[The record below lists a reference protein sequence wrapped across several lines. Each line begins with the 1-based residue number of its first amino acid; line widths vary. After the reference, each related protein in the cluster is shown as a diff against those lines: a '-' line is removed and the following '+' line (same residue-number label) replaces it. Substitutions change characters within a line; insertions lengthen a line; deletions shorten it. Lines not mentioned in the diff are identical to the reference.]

1 MTAISNNKQTLN
13 KEGYKLTSFNKH
25 NNNNIHLISLSL
37 PLSVCAGYVF
47 MVPFAETVITYWW
60 LFYLKCSITAV
71 GDTNTVINMHT
82 ETHKYT
88 LHALHIS
95 RVWLKEKATTTFS
108 VLLALPFSLI
118 VAFAFRLKDQT
129 QTIKKKGEW
138 KIFYFDIWC
147 LQNNC
152 TKLHVSKNTYII
164 TNKLAA
170 YYIFESKLKGDLQNT
185 SKVSHI

>member
-1 MTAISNNKQTLN
+1 MCWCVYARLCVSVCAHKVSSVIIGTEMTMTAISNNKQTLN

-88 LHALHIS
+88 LHTLHIS

-129 QTIKKKGEW
+129 QTIKKKVNE
-138 KIFYFDIWC
+138 KSFILTFDVFRTIV
-147 LQNNC
+147 QNC
-152 TKLHVSKNTYII
+152 MFQKTPT
-164 TNKLAA
+164 
-170 YYIFESKLKGDLQNT
+170 
-185 SKVSHI
+185 